1 MITAVRHLWA
11 VPRAPGAPARVAR
24 DWWLVGLLLVL
35 SVVES
40 IVRKDIP
47 WAAVSIPL
55 ALIAIGALLFRRT
68 RPLLAVVVVYGS
80 ILAVD
85 VAAFGRLDD
94 SVGLYTTAAVLVL
107 SYALCRWGSGREV
120 VLGMALILTT
130 GVVGIVGHF
139 TTPSDTVFEAIFFL
153 SPCAIGGFMRY
164 RAVAR
169 SRMKDQVK
177 LLERE
182 MLAREL
188 HDTVAHHVSAIA
200 IRAQAGQVVG
210 ATDPTAAIDALA
222 VIEAEAGRA
231 LSEMRLMVRTLREGD
246 EVDLAPQRGVD
257 DIEKLAFGTVP
268 PVAVSMTG
276 SLDDLRPTVGAA
288 VYRLAQ
294 ESITNAVRHA
304 RHATRITV
312 DVTGSDDD
320 VRLVVADD
328 GEPHPGGRGWT
339 GYGLIGMTERA
350 NLLGGTLAAG
360 PGAERGW
367 TVDAVLPK
375 SGASR

>member
-1 MITAVRHLWA
+1 MITALRRLWA
-11 VPRAPGAPARVAR
+11 APRSPGAPARVWR
-24 DWWLVGLLLVL
+24 DWWLVGILLVL
-35 SVVES
+35 SAVELATRA
-40 IVRKDIP
+40 IVWLP
-47 WAAVSIPL
+47 VSIPM
-55 ALIAIGALLFRRT
+55 ALLAIGALLFRRT
-68 RPLLAVVVVYGS
+68 RPLLAVGVAYGAV
-80 ILAVD
+80 LAVNI
-85 VAAFGRLDD
+85 ASWSRFDD
-94 SVGLYTTAAVLVL
+94 SIGFYTTTSILVL

-120 VLGMALILTT
+120 TLGMVLIVLTGVAGVSAHYTTIGETVGEAVFFLFPCVLG
-130 GVVGIVGHF
+130 GVVRLAS
-139 TTPSDTVFEAIFFL
+139 T
-153 SPCAIGGFMRY
+153 
-164 RAVAR
+164 AR
-169 SRMKDQVK
+169 LRETDQVK
-177 LLERE
+177 LRERE

-200 IRAQAGQVVG
+200 IRAQAGRVV
-210 ATDPTAAIDALA
+210 AASDPTAALDALG
-222 VIEAEAGRA
+222 VIEAEATRA

-257 DIEKLAFGTVP
+257 DIERLAFGSVP
-268 PVAVSMTG
+268 PVAVSLRG
-276 SLDDLRPTVGAA
+276 PLDDLRPTVGAA

-312 DVTGSDDD
+312 DVTGSDDT
-320 VRLVVADD
+320 VRLVVTDD
-328 GEPHPGGRGWT
+328 GEPHVTGRGWT

-350 NLLGGTLAAG
+350 ALLGGTLAAG